1 MRPSS
6 GIVLNMH
13 RLLGFFVFASAAFA
27 AGVVFE
33 QSDFR
38 ETSGWSA
45 WSHRP
50 DSRPRTFTDLLHSR
64 GGPASLAISGDSNQ
78 AAYGGWQ
85 RLIPGL
91 AAGQWYRA
99 TVYYRADAVPA
110 ENWQVVSRLDWRQA
124 NGQRAGE
131 VDYIAWAERD
141 GPWTRLTIDA
151 QAPASTAAVLWQ
163 FHLANAPQ
171 GTVYWDDLRL
181 ENIPAPAPR
190 RVKISTVRRRP
201 SQTKDPVG
209 DFLATVAS
217 QVPAGSD
224 LILLPEGITVVGTG
238 KAYAD
243 VAETIPG
250 PTTARLSAL
259 ARNRKAYVV
268 AGLYEREGL
277 VLYNTSI
284 LLDRQGALVG
294 RYRKVYLPAGEVE
307 GGLTPGVGYPV
318 FPTDFGTVGM
328 MICYDVMFPEPARAL
343 ASQGADVIL
352 LPIWGGD
359 ETLAK
364 ARAIENGIYLVSSGY
379 DYPSHIINPLGE
391 ILSQATKDDTVAT
404 VTLDLERRYP
414 LQYLGDVRTRRIKE
428 SRPDVPVSLPGL
440 RH

>member
-1 MRPSS
+1 M
-6 GIVLNMH
+6 VLIMQC
-13 RLLGFFVFASAAFA
+13 LLGLFVFAGAAFA
-27 AGVVFE
+27 ADVVFE

-50 DSRPRTFTDLLHSR
+50 DSLPRTFTDALHSR
-64 GGPASLAISGDSNQ
+64 GEPASLAISGDSNP

-85 RLIPGL
+85 RLIPGIT
-91 AAGQWYRA
+91 AGSWYRA
-99 TVYYRADAVPA
+99 TVYYQTDSVPA
-110 ENWQVVSRLDWRQA
+110 ENWQVVSRLDWRKD

-131 VDYIAWAERD
+131 VDYVAWAQRD

-151 QAPASTAAVLWQ
+151 QAPRESTAVLWQ
-163 FHLANAPQ
+163 FHLANASQ

-181 ENIPAPAPR
+181 ESIPAPKPR
-190 RVKISTVRRRP
+190 LVKISTVRRRP
-201 SQTKDPVG
+201 AQTKDPVA
-209 DFLATVAS
+209 DFLATVAAR
-217 QVPAGSD
+217 VPADAD

-238 KAYAD
+238 KSYAD
-243 VAETIPG
+243 VAEPIPG
-250 PTTARLSAL
+250 PTTTRLAAL
-259 ARNRKAYVV
+259 ARERKAYVA
-268 AGLYEREGL
+268 AGLYEREGK

-294 RYRKVYLPAGEVE
+294 RYRKVYLPSGEVE

-318 FPTDFGTVGM
+318 FATDFGTVGM

-391 ILSQATKDDTVAT
+391 VLSQATKDDTVAT
-404 VTLDLERRYP
+404 VTLNLERRYS

-428 SRPDVPVSLPGL
+428 SRPDVPVSMPGL

>member
-1 MRPSS
+1 MY
-6 GIVLNMH
+6 
-13 RLLGFFVFASAAFA
+13 RLLSLFVFASAAFA
-27 AGVVFE
+27 ADVVFE

-38 ETSGWSA
+38 ETAGWSA

-50 DSRPRTFTDLLHSR
+50 DSLPRIFTDALHSR
-64 GGPASLAISGDSNQ
+64 GGPASLAISGDSNP

-85 RLIPGL
+85 RLIPGVT
-91 AAGQWYRA
+91 GGNWYRA
-99 TVYYRADAVPA
+99 TVYYRADSVPA
-110 ENWQVVSRLDWRQA
+110 ENWQVVSRLDWRKD

-131 VDYIAWAERD
+131 VDYVAWAQRD

-151 QAPASTAAVLWQ
+151 QAPASTTAVLWQ
-163 FHLANAPQ
+163 FHLASAPQ

-181 ENIPAPAPR
+181 ESIAAPKPR
-190 RVKISTVRRRP
+190 LVKMSTVRRRP
-201 SQTKDPVG
+201 AQTKDPVG
-209 DFLATVAS
+209 DFLATVAAR
-217 QVPAGSD
+217 VPADAD

-238 KAYAD
+238 KTYAD
-243 VAETIPG
+243 VAEAIPG
-250 PTTARLSAL
+250 PTTTRLAAL
-259 ARNRKAYVV
+259 ARDRKAYVV
-268 AGLYEREGL
+268 AGIYEREGR

-318 FPTDFGTVGM
+318 FATDFGTVGM

-379 DYPSHIINPLGE
+379 DYPSHIINPRGE
-391 ILSQATKDDTVAT
+391 VLSQATKDDTVAT
-404 VTLDLERRYP
+404 VTLNLERRYP

-428 SRPDVPVSLPGL
+428 SRPDVPVSMPGL